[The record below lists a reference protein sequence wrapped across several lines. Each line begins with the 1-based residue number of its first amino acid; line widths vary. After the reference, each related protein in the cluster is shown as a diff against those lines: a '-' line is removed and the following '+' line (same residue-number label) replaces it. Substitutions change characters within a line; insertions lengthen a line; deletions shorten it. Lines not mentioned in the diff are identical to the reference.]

1 MKTDTEIRLDGTRAL
16 IEALGEVDAE
26 RYIAILMREPF
37 DYTRWQRTLLLA
49 ASVEEVSAAAMKAR
63 EGAREQ

>member
-16 IEALGEVDAE
+16 IEALGDVDAE

-37 DYTRWQRTLLLA
+37 DYTRWQRTLLPA

-63 EGAREQ
+63 EDARGE

>member
-37 DYTRWQRTLLLA
+37 DYTRWQRTILQA

-63 EGAREQ
+63 EGERGE